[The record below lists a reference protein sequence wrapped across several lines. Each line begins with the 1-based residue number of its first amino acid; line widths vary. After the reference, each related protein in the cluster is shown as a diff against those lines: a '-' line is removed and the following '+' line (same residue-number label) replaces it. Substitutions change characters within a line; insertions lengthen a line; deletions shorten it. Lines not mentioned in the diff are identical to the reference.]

1 MKSKPVKVG
10 LRTIKTVLSAFLCF
24 LIDSLRASSVP
35 FYAVIASILC
45 IQPDMENSLSVA
57 KNREL
62 STIIGGILGMLF
74 LLMERIFLPIQP
86 EILRELTL
94 SILLIPIINL
104 SVLLKQKKGTFLTC
118 VVFLCVT
125 VIHEKDISP
134 IWFAWNRIVDTSLGI
149 GISLAVN
156 SFPFH
161 KFKVGGTMGKY

>member
-10 LRTIKTVLSAFLCF
+10 LRTIKTVLSVFLCF

-74 LLMERIFLPIQP
+74 LLMERIFFAHSARNTSGIDFIYFIDSNHQSVCTV
-86 EILRELTL
+86 ETEKRNIFNVRCILMR
-94 SILLIPIINL
+94 
-104 SVLLKQKKGTFLTC
+104 
-118 VVFLCVT
+118 
-125 VIHEKDISP
+125 
-134 IWFAWNRIVDTSLGI
+134 
-149 GISLAVN
+149 N
-156 SFPFH
+156 SN
-161 KFKVGGTMGKY
+161 T

>member
-74 LLMERIFLPIQP
+74 LLMERIFCPF
-86 EILRELTL
+86 
-94 SILLIPIINL
+94 S
-104 SVLLKQKKGTFLTC
+104 QKYFG
-118 VVFLCVT
+118 
-125 VIHEKDISP
+125 
-134 IWFAWNRIVDTSLGI
+134 N
-149 GISLAVN
+149 
-156 SFPFH
+156 
-161 KFKVGGTMGKY
+161 

>member
-1 MKSKPVKVG
+1 M
-10 LRTIKTVLSAFLCF
+10 F

-74 LLMERIFLPIQP
+74 LLMERIFAHSA
-86 EILRELTL
+86 RNTSELTL

-125 VIHEKDISP
+125 VTHEKDISP